1 MTFEQAFERLERLER
16 ELPQRFAD
24 AARVAALDLVAAV
37 VDRVV
42 ETGHSASGNQF
53 TPYSTLPMQAW
64 RLWGK
69 STTQAAEKKVR
80 ALAREDKTISY
91 AEFRRLNGRPD
102 KFKNFSFTN
111 AMWRDFGVISIN
123 LDGTSIE
130 VRIGGKTEQSRR
142 KINENSEREGV
153 NIVEPSADEIN
164 AFKTAV
170 LKNALNNV

>member
-42 ETGHSASGNQF
+42 ETGQSASGNQF

-130 VRIGGKTEQSRR
+130 VRIGGKTEQSRK
-142 KINENSEREGV
+142 KIEGNSERE
-153 NIVEPSADEIN
+153 EIN
-164 AFKTAV
+164 IIAPSRGELKAFKKSI
-170 LKNALNNV
+170 LKNALRDV

>member
-1 MTFEQAFERLERLER
+1 MTFEQAFERLDTLER

-24 AARVAALDLVAAV
+24 AARVAALDLAASV

-42 ETGHSASGNQF
+42 ETGQSASGKRF
-53 TPYSTLPMQAW
+53 TPYSTRPMQAW

-69 STTQAAEKKVR
+69 SATQAAEQKVR
-80 ALAREDKTISY
+80 TLARQKKTLSY

-102 KFKNFSFTN
+102 AFKNFSFTN
-111 AMWRDFGVISIN
+111 AMWRDFGVVN
-123 LDGTSIE
+123 VQVNGTQIE
-130 VRIGGKTEQSRR
+130 IKIGGKTEQSRR
-142 KINENSEREGV
+142 KINENSEREGA

-170 LKNALNNV
+170 LKIALSNV